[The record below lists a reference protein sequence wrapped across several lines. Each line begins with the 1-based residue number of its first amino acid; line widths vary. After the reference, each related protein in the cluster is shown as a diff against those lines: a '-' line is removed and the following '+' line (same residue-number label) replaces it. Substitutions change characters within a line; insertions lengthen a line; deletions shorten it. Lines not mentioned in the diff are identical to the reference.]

1 MVFHAFTS
9 GIYPLKPS
17 KGTGNLGMSTRVAKV
32 SDRSGLKILT
42 AKQMLERSPIAL
54 SQLKVGNTSEK
65 VQNEIRQIIYQR
77 NY

>member
-17 KGTGNLGMSTRVAKV
+17 KGNLGMSTRVAKV

-54 SQLKVGNTSEK
+54 SQLKAGNTSEK

>member
-42 AKQMLERSPIAL
+42 AKQMLER
-54 SQLKVGNTSEK
+54 
-65 VQNEIRQIIYQR
+65 
-77 NY
+77 